1 LGQSGKNKNSKIMKK
16 KNVLLAVVAS
26 LSLATAGFAQNVPS
40 YVPSNGL
47 VGWWPFNGNAND
59 ESENGNNGTV
69 NGATLTKD
77 RFGNLNQAF
86 SFDGVNDNIDILD
99 NFNSGSFSISVWS
112 NSAFNSSFCNP
123 CNAIVS
129 KINNPNQ
136 YTNFELRGPNIFLFG
151 EQNDYNSLV
160 FSSDKLSLGVWYNV
174 SLSFDSLSK
183 TAKIYLNGIL
193 QESLSDISISNE
205 SNEPVSVGARP
216 ISGDLP
222 FKGQLDDI
230 GIWNR
235 ALTQQEITN
244 LYNSN
249 LCYQTVTVTDTLV
262 INLGITGYNPVTYSN
277 SIKIY
282 PNPANDH
289 ITIDYGH
296 YTALSGH
303 QIVIKNATGQQM
315 FQSAITQ
322 QSSYINLG
330 SWSGK
335 GLYFVHILDP
345 KGNTLDIRKIVLQ

>member
-1 LGQSGKNKNSKIMKK
+1 MKK
-16 KNVLLAVVAS
+16 KNVLMAAVAS
-26 LSLATAGFAQNVPS
+26 LGLATASFAQNVPS

-47 VGWWPFNGNAND
+47 VGWWPFNGNAD
-59 ESENGNNGTV
+59 DVSGNGNHGSV

-151 EQNDYNSLV
+151 EQNQFNSLV

-183 TAKIYLNGIL
+183 TAKIYLNGVL
-193 QESLSDISISNE
+193 QDSISDISISNE
-205 SNEPVSVGARP
+205 SNDPVSVGARP
-216 ISGDLP
+216 ISGELP

-244 LYNSN
+244 LYNSQLSTQN
-249 LCYQTVTVTDTLV
+249 SLCLPT
-262 INLGITGYNPVTYSN
+262 ITT
-277 SIKIY
+277 
-282 PNPANDH
+282 
-289 ITIDYGH
+289 
-296 YTALSGH
+296 
-303 QIVIKNATGQQM
+303 
-315 FQSAITQ
+315 
-322 QSSYINLG
+322 SSPSSVG
-330 SWSGK
+330 
-335 GLYFVHILDP
+335 
-345 KGNTLDIRKIVLQ
+345 

>member
-1 LGQSGKNKNSKIMKK
+1 M
-16 KNVLLAVVAS
+16 AAVAS
-26 LSLATAGFAQNVPS
+26 LGLATASFAQNVPS

-47 VGWWPFNGNAND
+47 VGWWPFNGNAD
-59 ESENGNNGTV
+59 DVSGNGNHGSV

-77 RFGNLNQAF
+77 RFGNSGKSYEFSGDDQILIEPWNQITGKKPFSLNF
-86 SFDGVNDNIDILD
+86 WVLPSDNYKGWIISFGNSKNGEGFECGNWNWGGGNVFGAQIWSFNFFPNYFTTLKPLEWSNITIIYDGSNLICYKNGLYVSQHVVNYTNVNLV
-99 NFNSGSFSISVWS
+99 SGQFSIG
-112 NSAFNSSFCNP
+112 
-123 CNAIVS
+123 
-129 KINNPNQ
+129 KQIN
-136 YTNFELRGPNIFLFG
+136 YE
-151 EQNDYNSLV
+151 EY
-160 FSSDKLSLGVWYNV
+160 
-174 SLSFDSLSK
+174 
-183 TAKIYLNGIL
+183 
-193 QESLSDISISNE
+193 
-205 SNEPVSVGARP
+205 
-216 ISGDLP
+216 

-249 LCYQTVTVTDTLV
+249 ICYQTVTVTDTLV

-282 PNPANDH
+282 PNPTNDH

-296 YTALSGH
+296 FTALNGH
-303 QIVIKNATGQQM
+303 QIVIKNSMGQEM